1 MKMKMEEVVQK
12 VSELYREQRGIESDM
27 RAELRKVEAELYEA
41 DYEGGK
47 NITVARYNKLER
59 DRERLKSAIK
69 MKDQYCEGISIV
81 RELLMDLGF
90 DTEVVKQGRGE
101 VNA

>member
-1 MKMKMEEVVQK
+1 MKMEEVVQK

-27 RAELRKVEAELYEA
+27 RVELRKVEAELYDA
-41 DYEGGK
+41 DYESGK
-47 NITVARYNKLER
+47 NITVARYKELER
-59 DRERLKSAIK
+59 NRENLKNVIK

-90 DTEVVKQGRGE
+90 DTEI
-101 VNA
+101 N